1 MFDAFQRPRTRR
13 AVALLLWLVV
23 LVPVWAAAGTA
34 AKTFVGE
41 VVGVHDGDTLEVM
54 HEGRAVKIRLYG
66 IDTPESG
73 QAFGTVARQ
82 FTAGLVHRQQVRV
95 VVEDTDRYGRLVA
108 EVQLP
113 DGRNLNAE
121 LVRAGL
127 AWWYRQYA
135 PKDTTLA
142 RLETEA
148 RSTGRG
154 LWRDPQAQAPW
165 EYRAQ
170 EQRTKETTGTASA
183 PAPRT
188 TRTDPGTREIHT
200 GPRGGRYYLTD
211 HGTKVYVP
219 RK

>member
-1 MFDAFQRPRTRR
+1 MR
-13 AVALLLWLVV
+13 
-23 LVPVWAAAGTA
+23 
-34 AKTFVGE
+34 
-41 VVGVHDGDTLEVM
+41 TLEHQ
-54 HEGRAVKIRLYG
+54 HEGTNARRISTTDQA
-66 IDTPESG
+66 ESG
-73 QAFGTVARQ
+73 QAFGATARA

-95 VVEDTDRYGRLVA
+95 VA
-108 EVQLP
+108 EVQLA

-135 PKDTTLA
+135 PKDATLT

-170 EQRTKETTGTASA
+170 EQRTKEITGGASVLA
-183 PAPRT
+183 PHT
-188 TRTDPGTREIHT
+188 TRREVL
-200 GPRGGRYYLTD
+200 PD
-211 HGTKVYVP
+211 
-219 RK
+219 